1 MICLVA
7 TIPFYI
13 TLKEGAP
20 RPRLSKNKISNELKK
35 LIGQMH

>member
-1 MICLVA
+1 MICLVG

-20 RPRLSKNKISNELKK
+20 WPRLGEKNDFQI
-35 LIGQMH
+35 